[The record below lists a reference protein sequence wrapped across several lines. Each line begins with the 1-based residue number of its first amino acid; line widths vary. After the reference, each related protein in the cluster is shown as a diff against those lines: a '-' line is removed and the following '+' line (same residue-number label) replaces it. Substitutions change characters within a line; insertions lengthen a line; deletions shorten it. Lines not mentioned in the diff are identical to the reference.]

1 MTESSDQVAY
11 RRQDEVDDRGG
22 LTDTEIYQ
30 GELEA
35 GSGPGADVESLED
48 LTDLDLRSG
57 ETDDP
62 NVAAEEGLTYVPP
75 IDPPVVPSAD
85 SPGGLEVAAGFASSA
100 LDEPYDEDHRGELLS
115 DEDDVASR
123 VREALR
129 ADSATSRYADDMII
143 GTRGG
148 TVVLRGRVEDLVDT
162 DEVVAVAERVTGVRE
177 VIEELEVDALG

>member
-1 MTESSDQVAY
+1 VTDASDQVAY
-11 RRQDEVDDRGG
+11 RRQDEVDHDDG

-35 GSGPGADVESLED
+35 GRGTDDDVQGLED
-48 LTDLDLRSG
+48 LADLDLRSG

-62 NVAAEEGLTYVPP
+62 DVAAEEGLVYVPP
-75 IDPPVVPSAD
+75 IDPPVAPSAD
-85 SPGGLEVAAGFASSA
+85 SLEGLEIAAGFGSSA
-100 LDEPYDEDHRGELLS
+100 LDEPYDADHHSELLS
-115 DEDDVASR
+115 DEDEMASR

-129 ADSATSRYADDMII
+129 ADSATSRYADDIII

-162 DEVVAVAERVTGVRE
+162 DEVVAVAERVTGVDE